1 MGGLAL
7 AQIIK
12 ADLAIG
18 ATRLVVLTPLG
29 KAISAGELKQIGIEA
44 CLDKPVKQSRL
55 FDCLINAVGTI
66 AAEKALALSTA
77 LPSVPWEADAQL
89 VKVRILLAEDNVIN
103 QRVAVGQL
111 RKLGYT
117 ADAVA
122 NGLEVLE
129 ALERIPYAIIF
140 MDCQMPEMDGYKATQ
155 AIRKRERSSDGYCG
169 RKSPVHII
177 AMTADAMQAS
187 PEKCLMTGMNDY
199 LSKPVRLPE
208 LLASSAGT
216 LETNPTRSIR

>member
-1 MGGLAL
+1 M
-7 AQIIK
+7 
-12 ADLAIG
+12 
-18 ATRLVVLTPLG
+18 
-29 KAISAGELKQIGIEA
+29 
-44 CLDKPVKQSRL
+44 KQSRL
-55 FDCLINAVGTI
+55 FDCLISAVGTI

-77 LPSVPWEADAQL
+77 FPSVSVPWEADAQL
-89 VKVRILLAEDNVIN
+89 VKLRILLAEDNVIN

-129 ALERIPYAIIF
+129 ALERIPYSIIF
-140 MDCQMPEMDGYKATQ
+140 MDCQMPEMDGYEATQ

-169 RKSPVHII
+169 WKSPVHII

-187 PEKCLMTGMNDY
+187 AEKCLMTGMNDY

-208 LLASSAGT
+208 LQAALERWKQTRQDQSANQT
-216 LETNPTRSIR
+216 VAD